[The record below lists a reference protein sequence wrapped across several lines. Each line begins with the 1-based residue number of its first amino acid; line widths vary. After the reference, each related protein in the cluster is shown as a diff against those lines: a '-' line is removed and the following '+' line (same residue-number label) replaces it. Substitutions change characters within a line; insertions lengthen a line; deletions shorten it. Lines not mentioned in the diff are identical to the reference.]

1 MAEERVLH
9 EGKAKIAYAT
19 DDPKVVL
26 LYYKDDAT
34 AFDGKKK
41 GTIKDKGY
49 FNNTI
54 TEVFFKLIEEAG
66 IPTHYID
73 RPGDREMR
81 VKMLRMIPLEVVVR
95 NVTAGSLSKRLG
107 IPEGTALP
115 RTILEYYYKDDSLG
129 DPLINESHIQA
140 LEICS
145 REDLQQIARTALR
158 INDVLT
164 PFLAERNIKLIDFK
178 LEFGYDHEGNILL
191 GDEISPDSCRFW
203 DSLTNEKMDKDR
215 FRRDLGQVEEFY
227 AEVLRRITS

>member
-1 MAEERVLH
+1 MAEERILH

-19 DDPKVVL
+19 DSPDVVRL
-26 LYYKDDAT
+26 WYKDDAT
-34 AFDGKKK
+34 AFNGKKK

-49 FNNTI
+49 FNNAI

-73 RPGDREMR
+73 RPSDREMR

-95 NVTAGSLSKRLG
+95 NVAAGSLSKRLG
-107 IPEGTALP
+107 VPEGTVLP
-115 RTILEYYYKDDSLG
+115 STILEYYYKDDHLG
-129 DPLINESHIQA
+129 DPMINESHIQA
-140 LEICS
+140 LEICP
-145 REDLQQIARTALR
+145 REDLQKIARTALR
-158 INDVLT
+158 VNDVLI

-178 LEFGYDHEGNILL
+178 LEFGYDPEGNILL
-191 GDEISPDSCRFW
+191 GDELSPDSCRFW
-203 DSLTNEKMDKDR
+203 DSLTSEKMDKDR